1 MNITDTVNRLNKDAI
16 ERIPDKKKRKIREYK
31 LFLITDQP

>member
-16 ERIPDKKKRKIREYK
+16 ERIPDKKKEK
-31 LFLITDQP
+31 LGNINFF